1 MLFFYYYY
9 YFILHE
15 LRSDWCIFGT
25 QTHYFYFRSRI
36 QAEIEVES
44 LPSAATDRS
53 LGKGSVDLRGLLMRP
68 LLLIIAGERTLGET
82 QLRSPWFLHSR
93 NSTGFL
99 LSWESNKCLL
109 WMREIFTSLKALQLQ
124 HKRKERSM
132 CYLAVYA
139 HVKSLVQCYIS
150 LGAAGV
156 CTL

>member
-1 MLFFYYYY
+1 MTGAFLERKHITS
-9 YFILHE
+9 IL
-15 LRSDWCIFGT
+15 G
-25 QTHYFYFRSRI
+25 
-36 QAEIEVES
+36 AEYK
-44 LPSAATDRS
+44 LKLKLKTCPQLQ
-53 LGKGSVDLRGLLMRP
+53 LGKGAVNLWGLLMRP

-93 NSTGFL
+93 NSTEFL

-109 WMREIFTSLKALQLQ
+109 WIREMFTSLKALQLQ

-132 CYLAVYA
+132 CYLAAVYA

-156 CTL
+156 CKP